1 MLDVLSPL
9 PQAVYV
15 MDRGYMDF
23 ERLYRIHRAG
33 AHFIIRA
40 KHNLACKRIGARP
53 LNRATGVRGDQTILL
68 TSPPSRR
75 AYPEPLR
82 KVTVFDAKR
91 NKFVAFLTNYFGLP
105 AVTVADLYRKRWDIE
120 IFFRWVKQHLR
131 IKRFFGTSPNAVKTQ
146 LWIAIATYVLVAIFK
161 KRLGLPVSLYTLLQ
175 YLSVSVFEQVS
186 IAEALTHISANQN
199 ERNVVNQLNLP
210 NL

>member
-1 MLDVLSPL
+1 
-9 PQAVYV
+9 
-15 MDRGYMDF
+15 
-23 ERLYRIHRAG
+23 
-33 AHFIIRA
+33 
-40 KHNLACKRIGARP
+40 
-53 LNRATGVRGDQTILL
+53 
-68 TSPPSRR
+68 
-75 AYPEPLR
+75 
-82 KVTVFDAKR
+82 
-91 NKFVAFLTNYFGLP
+91 
-105 AVTVADLYRKRWDIE
+105 
-120 IFFRWVKQHLR
+120 
-131 IKRFFGTSPNAVKTQ
+131 